1 MTKLACVAVLAG
13 SLAGCAYPKVAM
25 VEVVNAPPP
34 PPHAV
39 APPAV
44 AQCADADD
52 ERAAV
57 IGDFIGTLVE
67 VVADSLGAHASP
79 HR

>member
-34 PPHAV
+34 PPHQV
-39 APPAV
+39 APPPCPD
-44 AQCADADD
+44 AQPNDYDA
-52 ERAAV
+52 RAFT
-57 IGDFIGTLVE
+57 GDLLGTLVE
-67 VVADSLGAHASP
+67 VAADCLGSHAS